1 MPVTSSTSSVKR
13 WPGSE
18 TVIEGLRRWCTDQS
32 EERGDLLALG
42 YFGSY
47 ARGDA
52 SFGSDLDLVAVVEN
66 SPAPF
71 FERARSWPTHT
82 LAVPTDLLV
91 YTAEEWQTLC
101 EGGGRFASVLLD
113 ETVWLVGPRS

>member
-32 EERGDLLALG
+32 EERGDLLALER

-52 SFGSDLDLVAVVEN
+52 SFGSDLDL
-66 SPAPF
+66 
-71 FERARSWPTHT
+71 
-82 LAVPTDLLV
+82 
-91 YTAEEWQTLC
+91 
-101 EGGGRFASVLLD
+101 GGG
-113 ETVWLVGPRS
+113 GP